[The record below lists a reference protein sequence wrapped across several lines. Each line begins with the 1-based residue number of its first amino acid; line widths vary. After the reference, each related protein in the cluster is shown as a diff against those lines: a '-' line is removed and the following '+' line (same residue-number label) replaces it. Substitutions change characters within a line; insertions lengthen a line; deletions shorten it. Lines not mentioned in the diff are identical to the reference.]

1 MTRRSPSVMGFYK
14 ETDGPVN
21 LVSRVRTDSLGLYL
35 HLPSH
40 LRNRLEVV
48 VGNRLEVLLEQTHS
62 DANMSRAINADALL
76 EVKGYWHEMY
86 LPYDVVTRYCIR
98 CNDLL
103 QMTLYRIHQHGRVF
117 DI

>member
-1 MTRRSPSVMGFYK
+1 MTRRSPSVMGFFK
-14 ETDGPVN
+14 EADGPATIVA
-21 LVSRVRTDSLGLYL
+21 RVYADAAGLYV

-48 VGNRLEVLLEQTHS
+48 VGNRLEVLLEQVHS
-62 DANMSRAINADALL
+62 DMNISREIRTDALL

-86 LPYDVVTRYCIR
+86 LPDDVVTKYRIHHR
-98 CNDLL
+98 DQL
-103 QMTLYRIHQHGRVF
+103 QLTLYRIHQHGRIL